1 MQNLPKQ
8 SSTHWQ
14 KHWIVKQL
22 EGSGDSPAQRLLSLF
37 ELLQKLPE
45 LGLVIDARDELLQ
58 YLTVLAKA
66 SSIHH
71 PEFFAQQILFMAIEA
86 FEKQHKQPDSDAL
99 KHAQIAAN
107 ALLNVQKK
115 NHFRRHS
122 PVYAMA
128 ASFFMV
134 VGASGIMYG
143 SLLNS
148 ESVEQLSTTEPQLLA
163 MAETSN
169 VQIDNPL
176 RISEMLSQR
185 DKMREGRCQF
195 PEAIVFSEAERG
207 IYLQNVV
214 HGEISANR
222 EVQEVSSRLR
232 EFVRCD
238 YTPMLMK
245 KSVG

>member
-1 MQNLPKQ
+1 MQNLPK
-8 SSTHWQ
+8 HMQ

-22 EGSGDSPAQRLLSLF
+22 ESSSDSPTQRLLSFF
-37 ELLQKLPE
+37 EMLQNLPE
-45 LGLVIDARDELLQ
+45 VGLVIDARDELLQ
-58 YLTVLAKA
+58 YLTVLAK
-66 SSIHH
+66 SSNIHH
-71 PEFFAQQILFMAIEA
+71 PEFFAQQIYFMATEA
-86 FEKQHKQPDSDAL
+86 FEKQRNHPDSDAL
-99 KHAQIAAN
+99 KHARIAAK
-107 ALLNVQKK
+107 ALLNAQKK

-122 PVYAMA
+122 PIYAMA

-134 VGASGIMYG
+134 VGASGVMFG
-143 SLLNS
+143 NLLNS
-148 ESVEQLSTTEPQLLA
+148 NSAEQLATAEPQLLA
-163 MAETSN
+163 LVETNN
-169 VQIDNPL
+169 VQIDNPI
-176 RISEMLSQR
+176 RITEMLSQR

-195 PEAIVFSEAERG
+195 PEALVFSETERG